1 MLASPGRL
9 VRPAQQVRPARP
21 VQPGRKVRKVLEENG
36 DPRGQR
42 VILAIPLKDEA
53 AN

>member
-9 VRPAQQVRPARP
+9 VRPARQVRP

>member
-9 VRPAQQVRPARP
+9 VRPARQVRPARP
-21 VQPGRKVRKVLEENG
+21 VQPGRKVLEENG